1 MANNDTNTEKLK
13 SPSSKKGLTALFG
26 SVLAGDVPDIPIADP
41 KPKKET
47 PPDPKP
53 KKEMKPQTPE
63 DNQNKTVDKKKKS
76 APAAEKPASTRKR
89 KTKLAEPKPEPESKP
104 ADTEKI
110 SKHVSVVLTPSTY
123 QKLMD
128 AYIEELAV
136 MGKRISLNSFLTEII
151 EKDLSSRT
159 KK

>member
-1 MANNDTNTEKLK
+1 MPNKDTNTDKLK

-26 SVLAGDVPDIPIADP
+26 SVLAGDVPDVPVADP
-41 KPKKET
+41 EPKKTMVSDPKPEPKKET
-47 PPDPKP
+47 KP
-53 KKEMKPQTPE
+53 AKPEEDSKKPE
-63 DNQNKTVDKKKKS
+63 EEKKDS
-76 APAAEKPASTRKR
+76 APAADKPASIGRRK
-89 KTKLAEPKPEPESKP
+89 PKPEPESKP

-136 MGKRISLNSFLTEII
+136 MGKRISLNSFITEII
-151 EKDLSSRT
+151 EKEVSRRT